1 MVTQRWGQLYARK
14 ASLYG
19 SGRALMTPMTFS
31 GGASYRGGGLPG
43 GVRPL
48 RGSNSFSAAAE
59 SDIDAD
65 GTINYWGMERPNTLG
80 VMTAPAANPGCPIGA
95 VLDLAADPPVA
106 EPLVLAVRSEPDRGG
121 RSPRRMASS
130 ALRIGTSGPQ

>member
-19 SGRALMTPMTFS
+19 SGRALMAPMTFS

-106 EPLVLAVRSEPDRGG
+106 GINLIGPCGLGFGLVVF
-121 RSPRRMASS
+121 
-130 ALRIGTSGPQ
+130 